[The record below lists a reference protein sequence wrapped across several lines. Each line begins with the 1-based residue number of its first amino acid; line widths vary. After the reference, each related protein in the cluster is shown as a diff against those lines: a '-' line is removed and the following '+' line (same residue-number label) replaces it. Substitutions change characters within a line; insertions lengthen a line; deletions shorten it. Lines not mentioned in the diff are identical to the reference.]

1 LPSRDTA
8 SLRSWTGSSESAGE
22 GRDPGE
28 TMGQVSLLK
37 RSDDSALG
45 DFLASS
51 DKATVYHTPEW
62 RDVLVSTY
70 GYEPLYVGH
79 FENGAL
85 TAILP
90 LMLVRSW
97 LTGKRLVSLP
107 FANTC
112 GPVGSEDHVSRL
124 LEKALELFHEVA
136 AAALEIRTQADLNP
150 VDDARFTGSSYF
162 LTSVVDLDEDPTRV
176 WKSFK
181 DRNVRTEVRQAEK
194 KGVEVHAGTSD
205 TDLRRFYS
213 LFASTRLGHGVPPQP
228 FSFFRNLWRHLWPD
242 HLDLLMA
249 THQGRRV
256 GALIT
261 LSQGSTLS
269 AAYIGSDTAYRSHRV
284 HQILFWKAME
294 MGCQRGLR
302 TFDFLRTPKSSES
315 LRYFKQRWNAR
326 EIDLNYLYYPEV
338 RGTAST
344 VEETAKYRLMTA
356 VLRRSPGF
364 MGRLLG
370 RALYRHLG

>member
-1 LPSRDTA
+1 
-8 SLRSWTGSSESAGE
+8 
-22 GRDPGE
+22 
-28 TMGQVSLLK
+28 MGQVSLLGT
-37 RSDDSALG
+37 SDDAAIG
-45 DFLASS
+45 DLLAAS
-51 DKATVYHTPEW
+51 DKATIYHTPGW

-70 GYEPLYVGH
+70 DYRPFYIGH
-79 FENGAL
+79 FEDDAL
-85 TAILP
+85 TALLP
-90 LMLVRSW
+90 LVLVKSW
-97 LTGKRLVSLP
+97 LTGTRLVSLP

-112 GPVGSEDHVSRL
+112 GPVGREDHIAGL
-124 LEKALELFHEVA
+124 LDKALEVFREA
-136 AAALEIRTQADLNP
+136 GAAALEIRTQADLNP
-150 VDDARFTGSSYF
+150 VGDARFKGSSYF
-162 LTSVVDLDEDPTRV
+162 LTSVVRLDEDPVRV

-194 KGVEVHAGTSD
+194 KGVEVYQGTSED
-205 TDLRRFYS
+205 DLKQFYS

-242 HLDLLMA
+242 HLDLLVA
-249 THQGRRV
+249 THDGRRI

-261 LSQGSTLS
+261 LNQGRTLS
-269 AAYIGSDTAYRSHRV
+269 AAYIGSDLAYRSHRV
-284 HQILFWKAME
+284 HQILFRKAME
-294 MGCQRGLR
+294 MGCGRGF
-302 TFDFLRTPKSSES
+302 TSFDFLRTPKSSDT

-356 VLRRSPGF
+356 VLRRSPVF